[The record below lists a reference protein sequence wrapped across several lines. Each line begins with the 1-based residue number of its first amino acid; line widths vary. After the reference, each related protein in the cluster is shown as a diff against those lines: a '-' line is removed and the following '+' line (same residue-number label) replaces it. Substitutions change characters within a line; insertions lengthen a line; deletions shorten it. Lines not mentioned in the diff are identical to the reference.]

1 MGAVV
6 SSTVRRQ
13 RPGRAHRSGV
23 VRGVVV
29 VLLLAACAAVP
40 ARGAT
45 TTERSA
51 SILIFPKV
59 VFDGSRDTLIQISNT
74 SNSMVHAECF
84 YVNAAPLC
92 LGIGDCLAGTCSGT
106 CTPQWVETD
115 FTLVLTSQQPTH
127 WGVGSGRID
136 DPFAPPCN
144 WGSTPPVVDCDD
156 AGLLVGRIPPVS
168 SIPFAGEL
176 RCIEVDQSGAPI
188 SGNHLKGEA
197 TIVSTDGDATK
208 YNAVGLL
215 GEPFTNDGDNLL
227 CLGGGVTDDC
237 PSGAEYEGCGNRL
250 ILDHFAEHADD
261 PLLGPT
267 SQVRTELTLV
277 PCRADFEQQL
287 PTTVTVQFQVF
298 NEFETVFSGSTPV
311 TCWRSFFLDDVQNI
325 FDVGALQSRFAETQI
340 RVSASA
346 DSGVVGVSEEYHRL
360 GSAQARVAYNLH
372 EQGTRAQ
379 TDLIFLPGEQ

>member
-1 MGAVV
+1 MAR
-6 SSTVRRQ
+6 VRD
-13 RPGRAHRSGV
+13 A
-23 VRGVVV
+23 VV
-29 VLLLAACAAVP
+29 VLLLAACAVVP
-40 ARGAT
+40 ARAAT
-45 TTERSA
+45 TTELSA

-74 SNSMVHAECF
+74 ANSMVHAECF

-92 LGIGDCLAGTCSGT
+92 LGIGDCLAGTCTGS

-115 FTLVLTSQQPTH
+115 FTLVLTTQQPTH
-127 WGVGSGRID
+127 WGVGSGRFA
-136 DPFAPPCN
+136 DPFSPQCD
-144 WGSTPPVVDCDD
+144 GSTFDCNE

-215 GEPFTNDGDNLL
+215 GEPFTNDGDNVL

-237 PSGAEYEGCGNRL
+237 PSGAEYEGCGNHL
-250 ILDHFAEHADD
+250 ILDHFAENADD

-277 PCRADFEQQL
+277 PCRADFEQQM
-287 PTTVTVQFQVF
+287 PTQVTVQFLVF
-298 NEFETVFSGSTPV
+298 NEFENVFSGSTKV
-311 TCWRSFFLDDVQNI
+311 TCWDTFFLDDVQNI